1 MKSRVP
7 LLLLL
12 LLSIGVVALFFFRR
26 SNADSP
32 LPLPPPDRYAE
43 MVSAFYTGTI
53 ALIVQDPTRPEANLK
68 RATEIVPDE
77 PAAWANLG
85 LVYLRLPTQMEEAKR
100 CLEKA
105 QSLAPN
111 SGEIEALLGHLKNKQ
126 GQIPEAIAHFRRAV
140 ELNSRNL
147 YARYALA
154 ELIDR
159 QRDSNYE
166 NDYQQ
171 QIEGIL
177 TIEPRNLRALL
188 ELVRIAAQ
196 RKDSQALGRAVTA
209 LDAEATQ
216 WTPRQ
221 KESLEGLKA
230 EVKSDNLSAVGGRV
244 LGVTN
249 LIVAN
254 PNYRKSANALRPP
267 ANTIGVPLEQFLR
280 LPSPSPTAAAADA
293 ALTFQDEKIAGGD
306 GEKFVLARFLVLS
319 PEVSSSVGQNFRLN
333 PRPEGKGALLLAGKD
348 SLKIITEGKTI
359 TLPLPGGNGT
369 KSLSPDGVA
378 VGDINYD
385 FRMDLAVAGAGGLRL
400 FVQQDDGT
408 FRDTTAR
415 TGLPTAMVNAP
426 LYGVWTADTDLDGDL
441 DLIVGQ
447 QENGT
452 QTLQNNGDGTFKPL
466 NQFEEIKALR
476 GFAWADV
483 DGDGDSDAALL
494 DKAGKVHVRVNE
506 RSGLFTARV
515 LPAEVG
521 TSAAI
526 CAGDMD
532 HDGIVDF
539 ILLQA
544 NGAVLRL
551 SDKSD
556 GSAWDMGE
564 IARWEGFNGKTPVGS
579 THLLVA
585 DLDNNGGLD
594 LLASSQKSG
603 QAWLGG
609 TQGEFQPLALPISAG
624 ISAIADMNEDGKFDL
639 LALDAEGKP
648 VRKINQSAKNY
659 QWIEVRPRAAY
670 TAPQGGGD
678 NRINSFGVGGEVE
691 IRSALLVQ
699 KQIITGA
706 TVHFGLGEN
715 KLANFARFVWPNG
728 GVQGEFELKAG
739 QQITTSQRLLGSCP
753 WLFAW
758 DGKQMQFVTDFI
770 WRSPLGLKIN
780 AQDTAGVAAT
790 EDWVKIRRDQLVP
803 KDGFYDL
810 RITAELWETHFFD
823 YLSLMVVDHP
833 ADTEIFVD
841 ERFAMPPPVFK
852 VFATAPPQPIVR
864 ATDDL
869 GNDVTEIVRARDEK
883 YLDTFGRGQYQG
895 VTRSHYVEIELP
907 REAARSGQTFLV
919 ANGWIHPTDSS
930 VNVAISQGGHAP
942 PQSLQLEVPDG
953 KGGWKIAKPNLG
965 FPSGKSKTILL
976 DLTGVFE
983 PLPNP
988 PLHKGREPA
997 SLRVRL
1003 RTNLE
1008 IYWDS
1013 LQWAVGRPEM
1023 ALKTQR
1029 LSPSTAELR
1038 YRGFSKITQANPSSP
1053 ELPDYDIIQTQA
1065 QVWRDLIGYHTR
1077 FGDVM
1082 ELVQKVEDRYIIMNA
1097 GDEIALKFAA
1107 LPSPAPGWVRDYI
1120 LVGDG
1125 WEKDGN
1131 YNTTFSKTVL
1141 PLPSHSR
1148 PEYNTPPGR
1157 LEDDPIYRRYPQDWQ
1172 TYHTRYVTPEAFRNA
1187 LRSRIQTPPPYGRRG
1202 SGGGS

>member
-1 MKSRVP
+1 MP
-7 LLLLL
+7 
-12 LLSIGVVALFFFRR
+12 A
-26 SNADSP
+26 
-32 LPLPPPDRYAE
+32 PDRYQE

-53 ALIVQDPTRPEANLK
+53 ALIVQDPNRPEERLK
-68 RATEIVPDE
+68 HATEIVPEE

-85 LVYLRLPTQMEEAKR
+85 LVYLRDPKQTQESKA

-111 SGEIEALLGHLKNKQ
+111 SGEIEALLGHLEDKQ
-126 GQIPEAIAHFRRAV
+126 GQIPAAIVHFRRAV
-140 ELNSRNL
+140 QLSPKNL
-147 YARYALA
+147 FARYALA
-154 ELIDR
+154 QLIQR
-159 QRDSNYE
+159 QREPNYE

-177 TIEPRNLRALL
+177 TVEPRNLKALL
-188 ELVRIAAQ
+188 ELARIAAG
-196 RKDSQALGRAVTA
+196 RKDTAALEQAVTA
-209 LDAEATQ
+209 VEAEAKQ
-216 WTPRQ
+216 WAPPQ
-221 KESLEGLKA
+221 LQALERVKT
-230 EVKSDNLSAVGGRV
+230 EVKGANFSAVISRI
-244 LGVTN
+244 LAVTN
-249 LIVAN
+249 LLAKN
-254 PNYRKSANALRPP
+254 PTYQRNFNALRPP

-280 LPSPSPTAAAADA
+280 LPVPSPTAAAADS
-293 ALTFQDEKIAGGD
+293 ALTFQDEKKVEGSGA
-306 GEKFVLARFLVLS
+306 KSVLAHFLTLT
-319 PEVSSSVGQNFRLN
+319 PEINSAIGQNFRLT
-333 PRPEGKGALLLAGKD
+333 PRQEGKGSLLLAGEG
-348 SLKIITEGKTI
+348 SLQIVTEGKTL
-359 TLPLPGGNGT
+359 TLPLPLGNGA

-378 VGDINYD
+378 EGDINYD
-385 FRMDLAVAGAGGLRL
+385 FQMDLAVAGAGGLRL
-400 FVQQDDGT
+400 FLQKENGT
-408 FRDTTAR
+408 FLDTTAATR
-415 TGLPTAMVNAP
+415 LPPAILNAP
-426 LYGVWTADTDLDGDL
+426 LYGVWLADTDLDGDL

-447 QENGT
+447 EEDGT
-452 QTLQNNGDGTFKPL
+452 QLLQNNGDGTFTPQK
-466 NQFEEIKALR
+466 QFEDIKGLR
-476 GFAWADV
+476 GFAWADI
-483 DGDGDSDAALL
+483 DGDGDSDAVLL
-494 DKAGKVHVRVNE
+494 DKAGKVSIRINE
-506 RSGLFTARV
+506 RSGQFTARSV
-515 LPAEVG
+515 PAEVG
-521 TSAAI
+521 TSAAV

-532 HDGIVDF
+532 RDGIVDF
-539 ILLQA
+539 VLLQA
-544 NGAVLRL
+544 NGTMLRL

-556 GSAWDMGE
+556 GSTWDTAE
-564 IARWEGFNGKTPVGS
+564 IARWQGFAGEDSVGS
-579 THLLVA
+579 TRLFVA

-594 LLASSQKSG
+594 LIASSPKSG
-603 QAWLGG
+603 QAWLSDAK
-609 TQGEFQPLALPISAG
+609 GEFQALAAPISAG
-624 ISAIADMNEDGKFDL
+624 ITAVADMNGDGKFDL

-648 VRKINQSAKNY
+648 VRKINQSAKKY
-659 QWIEVRPRAAY
+659 QWIEIRPRAAY
-670 TAPQGGGD
+670 TSPEGGGD

-699 KQIITGA
+699 KQIITGS

-715 KLANFARFVWPNG
+715 KEANYARFVWPNG

-753 WLFAW
+753 WLFTW
-758 DGKQMQFVTDFI
+758 NGKQMQFVTDFI

-790 EDWVKIRRDQLVP
+790 EDWVKIRGDQLVP

-823 YLSLMVVDHP
+823 YLGLMVVDHP
-833 ADTEIFVD
+833 VGTEIYVD

-852 VFATAPPQPIVR
+852 VYTTAPPQPILR
-864 ATDDL
+864 ATDDN
-869 GNDVTEIVRARDEK
+869 GSDVTEIVRARDEK

-907 REAARSGQTFLV
+907 QTAARSGQTYLL

-942 PQSLQLEVPDG
+942 PLSLQLEVPDS

-965 FPSGKSKTILL
+965 FPSGKTKTILI
-976 DLTGVFE
+976 DLAGVFDTQ
-983 PLPNP
+983 LARNSS
-988 PLHKGREPA
+988 G

-1013 LQWAVGRPEM
+1013 LQWAVGRPDT
-1023 ALKTQR
+1023 ALKTRR
-1029 LSPSTAELR
+1029 LSPSTADLR
-1038 YRGFSKITQANPSSP
+1038 YRGFSAIRQANPSSP
-1053 ELPDYDIIQTQA
+1053 ELPDYDTIQTQA
-1065 QVWRDLIGYHTR
+1065 QFWRDLIGYHTR

-1107 LPSPAPGWVRDYI
+1107 QAPPAPGWVRDYI

-1148 PEYNTPPGR
+1148 PAYNTPPGR
-1157 LEDDPIYRRYPQDWQ
+1157 LEDDPVYRRYPQDWQ
-1172 TYHTRYVTPEAFRNA
+1172 NYHTRYVTPDAFRNA
-1187 LRSRIQTPPPYGRRG
+1187 LRPRVQN
-1202 SGGGS
+1202 